1 MSEAVPQA
9 DVDTAEPIVVEG
21 LVSRFGDHVVHD
33 GLDLVV
39 RRGEVLGVV
48 GGSGSGKSVLL
59 NTLIGLKSPDGGRV
73 KVFGRDLEQASGA
86 DWDAIEKNWGV
97 LFQAGALF
105 SNLTVRENVAAPL
118 IEHTKLP
125 LDLIDGLA
133 DMKIAL
139 AGLPPEAGDLKPAEL
154 SGGMIKRAALARA
167 LALDPDLLFLDEPT
181 SGLDPISAAAFDSL
195 IGSLSDSLKL
205 TVFMITHDLDSL
217 YAICDRIAV
226 IADKK
231 VVAVGTVSELE
242 ASDHPW
248 IKQYFGGPRGRMAS
262 NAKTA
267 RGAH

>member
-1 MSEAVPQA
+1 MNDAA
-9 DVDTAEPIVVEG
+9 DLTDLESAEPIVVEG

-59 NTLIGLKSPDGGRV
+59 NTLIGLKIPDGGRV
-73 KVFGRDLEQASGA
+73 KVFGRDLGEASEA
-86 DWDAIEKNWGV
+86 DWEMIEKNWGV
-97 LFQAGALF
+97 LFQSGALF

-118 IEHTKLP
+118 IEHTRLP

-139 AGLPPEAGDLKPAEL
+139 AGLPAEAGDLRPAEL
-154 SGGMIKRAALARA
+154 SGGMVKRAALARA
-167 LALDPDLLFLDEPT
+167 LALDPELLFLDEPT

-195 IGSLSDSLKL
+195 IDHLSDSLHL

-217 YAICDRIAV
+217 YAVCDRIAV

-231 VVAVGTVSELE
+231 VVAVGTAQELE

-248 IKQYFGGPRGRMAS
+248 IKQYFLGPRGRMAS
-262 NAKTA
+262 IAQA
-267 RGAH
+267 GRGAD